1 MNTIVLMK
9 RFLPLLMLTGLLFG
23 QETFTHTVSGEP
35 SSSFPGGY
43 IGLGIQIGKTEEGLK
58 FFDAQI
64 STGVALI
71 GYKYN
76 LFELP
81 AFCFLGCSY
90 GKRFQGGK
98 SQSYFDWQAV
108 MLSFIQ
114 FGIGRG
120 IISIDS
126 HKSPRKKYWVGFP
139 FIPLVYTRDNY
150 SYEGKLYK
158 QRGFMGTLPLPF
170 FGFNFHP

>member
-1 MNTIVLMK
+1 MK
-9 RFLPLLMLTGLLFG
+9 RLLPLLMLTGLLFG

-58 FFDAQI
+58 FIDAQI

-71 GYKYN
+71 GGP
-76 LFELP
+76 LELP
-81 AFCFLGCSY
+81 IMVFLGGSS

-120 IISIDS
+120 NISIDS
-126 HKSPRKKYWVGFP
+126 HKSPRKKYWVGLP

-150 SYEGKLYK
+150 FYEGKLYK

>member
-1 MNTIVLMK
+1 MK
-9 RFLPLLMLTGLLFG
+9 RFLTLFILIGLLFG
-23 QETFTHTVSGEP
+23 QDTSVSGKP

-58 FFDAQI
+58 FIDAKI

-71 GYKYN
+71 GGGQI
-76 LFELP
+76 ELP
-81 AFCFLGCSY
+81 IYVFLGGSS

-139 FIPLVYTRDNY
+139 FIPFIPLVYTRDNY

-158 QRGFMGTLPLPF
+158 QHGFMGTLPLPF